1 MKLIDNWKKAW
12 TFSSVQVAALLSIL
26 ALLQTSL
33 PELQAMIEPQMYAV
47 INLVLGVLVI
57 LARVVKQSLEEKDG
71 SN

>member
-33 PELQAMIEPQMYAV
+33 PDLQAMLEPQVYAV

>member
-47 INLVLGVLVI
+47 INLVLGVMVI